1 MKSLKGRKEGK
12 DEELNR
18 EAIWPFGQRSVRTK
32 CCVSESK
39 QKEKRKIE
47 RVRENMRKRVVSE
60 KKMRV
65 SLLKLYL
72 LSVVIS
78 I

>member
-1 MKSLKGRKEGK
+1 MNS
-12 DEELNR
+12 
-18 EAIWPFGQRSVRTK
+18 QSVRTK

-72 LSVVIS
+72 
-78 I
+78 